1 MVLINLSSNA
11 FEMESFEYDNTL
23 TLQDVKHDLLDD
35 LEFRD
40 ENDEIIQDELKVIS
54 YIKTKEDKVLL
65 DDILTT
71 VLSEFVSEINIYL
84 DVDYIDDE
92 CPGASASANS
102 DSDGCSDMRH
112 MSSEAASA
120 VGNSGGFG
128 GGLVGFLG
136 NAVGN
141 FAISDISHIA
151 GAVSID
157 DSPAIKGFHS
167 GFNRKKKN
175 KPSSFHTRFKPRVGT
190 KVKN

>member
-54 YIKTKEDKVLL
+54 YIKTKEDKILL
-65 DDILTT
+65 DDKLTT
-71 VLSEFVSEINIYL
+71 VLSEFVSEIDIYL
-84 DVDYIDDE
+84 DVDYIDGD
-92 CPGASASANS
+92 G
-102 DSDGCSDMRH
+102 DDDGDGCSDMRH

-120 VGNSGGFG
+120 VGQGGGFG

-136 NAVGN
+136 NSVGN
-141 FAISDISHIA
+141 FIIGDISHIA

-167 GFNRKKKN
+167 GFRRKKKN